1 MILQTEKDK
10 IAHLLRRF
18 GLGASEAEMEYY
30 SQGGLKGAIDKL
42 LNYESTPSGV
52 DFSVEKFS
60 NAQNQ
65 KLNMIGVQ
73 AWWVAKIL
81 GTRRPLEE
89 KMTIFWHD
97 HFATSAAKVV
107 APLLMEQQ
115 NEVLRANATG
125 KFQDLLLAVS
135 KDPAM
140 LQWLDNQYNV
150 KGKPNENF
158 AREVMELFTLG
169 IGNYSEKDIQESAR
183 AFTGW
188 TFRRIKP
195 ADPVKAK
202 GANAEFLFRPAL
214 HDSGT
219 KTFLGKE
226 GSFNGDDIIAILC
239 SQPQTARFL
248 TKKVWEWFVY
258 LKPED
263 GVINKFATTFRNS
276 GLDIKS
282 LLRSIMESEEF
293 YSDRAAY
300 KTYKDPVNFAIPTL
314 RQLGVGEDVA
324 ALIGGTESVVG
335 VPRLAVGA
343 AQQALKQM
351 GMTLFFPP
359 DVAGW
364 DFGPAWITS
373 ATMVERIQWGE
384 RVFGQGG
391 TQGRGAQIRYPAYPL
406 LEANPTPEGVVA
418 KLMSVFDAKLPKAK
432 VDALVAAARTE
443 IGAELTPQNA
453 GKAAAKVSRLM
464 FGTPEFQ
471 FC

>member
-1 MILQTEKDK
+1 MILQTERDK

-18 GLGASEAEMEYY
+18 GLGASEAEMDYY
-30 SQGGLKGAIDKL
+30 GQGGLHGAIDKL
-42 LNYESTPSGV
+42 LNYENTPSGV

-65 KLNMIGVQ
+65 KLNMVGVQ

-107 APLLMEQQ
+107 APLLMEEQ
-115 NEVLRANATG
+115 NEVLRQNATG
-125 KFQDLLLAVS
+125 KFHDLLLAVS

-140 LQWLDNQYNV
+140 LLWLDNQYNV

-188 TFRRIKP
+188 TFRRMKLTD
-195 ADPVKAK
+195 AVKAK
-202 GANAEFLFRPAL
+202 GASAEFLFRPAL
-214 HDSGT
+214 HDSGD
-219 KTFLGKE
+219 KTFLGKT
-226 GSFNGDDIIAILC
+226 GPFNGDEIIAMLC
-239 SQPQTARFL
+239 EHPQTARFV
-248 TKKVWEWFVY
+248 TKKIWEWFVY

-263 GVINKFATTFRNS
+263 SVVNKFATAFKNS
-276 GLDIKS
+276 GLDVKV
-282 LLRSIMESEEF
+282 LLRNIMESDEF

-314 RQLGVGEDVA
+314 RQLGVGEQVA
-324 ALIGGTESVVG
+324 SLITGVDSVTG
-335 VPRLAVGA
+335 LPRLAVGA

-351 GMTLFFPP
+351 GMTLLFPP

-384 RVFGQGG
+384 RLFGQGA
-391 TQGRGAQIRYPAYPL
+391 QGRAQIRYPAYPL
-406 LEANPTPEGVVA
+406 LEDNPTPEGVVA
-418 KLMSVFDAKLPKAK
+418 KLISVFDAKLPKDK
-432 VDALVAAARTE
+432 VDSLVSAARSAM
-443 IGAELTPQNA
+443 GAELTPQNA
-453 GKAAAKVSRLM
+453 SPVAAKVCRLM